1 LVTGSAG
8 IQKASLPSGC
18 EAFLLYRERT
28 VFGLARLDSGKRFSL
43 WQVPNT
49 ISGTSMASPHVAGV
63 SALILAEQPG
73 LTPAQV
79 ADAVVNLGT
88 GNVLSGIKAGSPNL
102 LLRAPQ

>member
-1 LVTGSAG
+1 MPESEITA
-8 IQKASLPSGC
+8 AWY
-18 EAFLLYRERT
+18 EA
-28 VFGLARLDSGKRFSL
+28 DS
-43 WQVPNT
+43 QTNT